1 MNLKRITRCTAALAL
16 AIAIGAQPALAGSY
30 KLSVPSGY
38 TSPFVDVQKGDW
50 YYNYVAVLNSKVGD
64 TIDAPGGRK
73 CVLAAVR
80 PLSEAIIAELD
91 A

>member
-1 MNLKRITRCTAALAL
+1 MGTTA
-16 AIAIGAQPALAGSY
+16 Q
-30 KLSVPSGY
+30 KL
-38 TSPFVDVQKGDW
+38 Q
-50 YYNYVAVLNSKVGD
+50 AVLNSKVGD